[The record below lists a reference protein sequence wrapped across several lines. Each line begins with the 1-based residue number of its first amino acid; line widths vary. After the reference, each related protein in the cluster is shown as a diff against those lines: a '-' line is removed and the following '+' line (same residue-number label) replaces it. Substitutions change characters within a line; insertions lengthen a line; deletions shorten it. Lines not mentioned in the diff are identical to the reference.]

1 MGCPVLSAGPEA
13 YLAELLLIHAY
24 PSVLKF
30 IREVATTEDFRNP
43 RYEVDEAPPEPDH
56 TRYWTGFT
64 DKEDNKVK
72 NEAAGA
78 DGQKNLAGDGK
89 ADVANAPENSTKN
102 EQKTQQ
108 PHGDKPG
115 AALEDWTY
123 PAATDDEADDL
134 REWERREGPNRMIV
148 PDTGIPDV
156 SSSKVEVAKQSD
168 GEEPAAVNE
177 KAAHIPE
184 QKPETPTLNEH
195 EANKSSPNEEQVT
208 PSKPGT
214 GSIEETDV
222 LRGANEP
229 LRRPADDRHLR
240 ERVHDL
246 GKMMDERAK
255 EAAALQKKEDEEKA
269 KLEFMRREVL
279 HTIEQ
284 IESMAARTLE
294 EGGRVGAGSDED
306 DDEEEEDDDE

>member
-43 RYEVDEAPPEPDH
+43 RYEVDEAPPEPDA

-72 NEAAGA
+72 NEADGA
-78 DGQKNLAGDGK
+78 EGQKNLAGDGK

-123 PAATDDEADDL
+123 PAATDDEEDDL
-134 REWERREGPNRMIV
+134 REWERRVVPNRMIV
-148 PDTGIPDV
+148 PDTGTPDV
-156 SSSKVEVAKQSD
+156 SSSKVEVAKQSH

-177 KAAHIPE
+177 KAARITE
-184 QKPETPTLNEH
+184 QKPETPTLKEH
-195 EANKSSPNEEQVT
+195 EANESSSNEEEITTSKHDNATST
-208 PSKPGT
+208 PDLKPH
-214 GSIEETDV
+214 
-222 LRGANEP
+222 RGD
-229 LRRPADDRHLR
+229 RRLA
-240 ERVHDL
+240 
-246 GKMMDERAK
+246 
-255 EAAALQKKEDEEKA
+255 
-269 KLEFMRREVL
+269 RRE
-279 HTIEQ
+279 
-284 IESMAARTLE
+284 
-294 EGGRVGAGSDED
+294 
-306 DDEEEEDDDE
+306 